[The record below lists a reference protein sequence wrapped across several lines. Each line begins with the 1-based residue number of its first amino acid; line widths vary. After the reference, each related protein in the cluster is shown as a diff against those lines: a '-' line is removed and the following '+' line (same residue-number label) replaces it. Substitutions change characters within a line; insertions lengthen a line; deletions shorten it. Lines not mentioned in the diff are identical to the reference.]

1 MSDPPPKPRR
11 PWSGGRPRHH
21 NPPRGAPGIL
31 WTCEQGREVKCER
44 EGREIL
50 QYYHHAT
57 NCSPAAANTAQAK
70 LTLDQELAS
79 LQRQQRVEKEVF
91 PLFDTGCQ
99 GTAIMLHAPMRR
111 LKKARD
117 AEAAAVAE
125 SPAKRPRTESETAPE
140 ATTTTDDP
148 GSSEI
153 PRWDPVATVQA
164 VVQDITRSDASSSQV
179 PGSRFI
185 TRMIPLQATCFASV
199 EELQGVLRILLLPHE
214 RTLDER
220 GKDATKPATFR
231 IHVKRRNCGHL
242 TTSQIIDA
250 AAGLVVRMT
259 GWTVQLK
266 DSDFCVWV
274 EVCKSFMGVSLLTR
288 QDLGLARNF
297 NLAELRDKHGEED
310 DEDDDG
316 KPSEEADKGRSE

>member
-1 MSDPPPKPRR
+1 
-11 PWSGGRPRHH
+11 
-21 NPPRGAPGIL
+21 
-31 WTCEQGREVKCER
+31 
-44 EGREIL
+44 
-50 QYYHHAT
+50 
-57 NCSPAAANTAQAK
+57 
-70 LTLDQELAS
+70 
-79 LQRQQRVEKEVF
+79 
-91 PLFDTGCQ
+91 
-99 GTAIMLHAPMRR
+99 MRR
-111 LKKARD
+111 FKKARD

-125 SPAKRPRTESETAPE
+125 SPAKRPRTAPE
-140 ATTTTDDP
+140 ATTTNDP
-148 GSSEI
+148 ADPKI
-153 PRWDPVATVQA
+153 PPWDPVATVQA

-199 EELQGVLRILLLPHE
+199 EELQGVLRTLLLPHE
-214 RTLDER
+214 QTLDER
-220 GKDATKPATFR
+220 GKDAAKPATFR

-242 TTSQIIDA
+242 TTSQVIDA

-297 NLAELRDKHGEED
+297 NLAELRDKHGEVN
-310 DEDDDG
+310 DEDD
-316 KPSEEADKGRSE
+316 KPSEEADKGSSE

>member
-1 MSDPPPKPRR
+1 MSSDPPPKSRR
-11 PWSGGRPRHH
+11 PWSGRPRHH

-50 QYYHHAT
+50 QYYYAT
-57 NCSPAAANTAQAK
+57 NSPAANTAPAK

-79 LQRQQRVEKEVF
+79 LQRQQRLEKEVF

-111 LKKARD
+111 FKKARD

-125 SPAKRPRTESETAPE
+125 SPAKRPRTETAPA

-148 GSSEI
+148 ADPKI
-153 PRWDPVATVQA
+153 PPWDPVATVQA

-199 EELQGVLRILLLPHE
+199 EELQGVLRPLLLPHE

-220 GKDATKPATFR
+220 GKDASKPATFR

-274 EVCKSFMGVSLLTR
+274 EVCKSLMGVSLLTR

-310 DEDDDG
+310 DEDDG
-316 KPSEEADKGRSE
+316 KPSEEADKGTSE